1 MSWRTDRAGF
11 DRRFPLVDNAIG
23 NFVMTV
29 KQHVARTQRLIVIV
43 NDRDGVLGSGH
54 WRTRQDLQDEQ
65 DLYKNQIQ
73 KILLILSTMFGIDQ
87 SGKEVFEERTVDF
100 AALRMVL
107 DPEPK
112 GIIAE
117 PDLFDDVVGCAPGL
131 DFQTGP

>member
-1 MSWRTDRAGF
+1 MSWRTDRADF

-29 KQHVARTQRLIVIV
+29 KQHVARTQRLIVTV

-54 WRTRQDLQDEQ
+54 WRTRQDEQ
-65 DLYKNQIQ
+65 ALYKNQIH

-87 SGKEVFEERTVDF
+87 SGKEVFEERIVDL
-100 AALRMVL
+100 AALRVVL

>member
-1 MSWRTDRAGF
+1 MAGF
-11 DRRFPLVDNAIG
+11 DRRFPWVDNAIG

-43 NDRDGVLGSGH
+43 NDRDVFWGVGIGEL
-54 WRTRQDLQDEQ
+54 EQ
-65 DLYKNQIQ
+65 ALYKNQIH

-87 SGKEVFEERTVDF
+87 SGKEVFEERIVDL
-100 AALRMVL
+100 AALRVVL

>member
-1 MSWRTDRAGF
+1 M
-11 DRRFPLVDNAIG
+11 VDNAIG

-43 NDRDGVLGSGH
+43 NDRDVFWGVGIGELD
-54 WRTRQDLQDEQ
+54 RIYRMKQA
-65 DLYKNQIQ
+65 LYKNQIH

-87 SGKEVFEERTVDF
+87 SGKEVFEERIVDL
-100 AALRMVL
+100 AALRVVL

>member
-1 MSWRTDRAGF
+1 MSWRANRADF

-65 DLYKNQIQ
+65 DCTKT
-73 KILLILSTMFGIDQ
+73 KSRK
-87 SGKEVFEERTVDF
+87 SS
-100 AALRMVL
+100 
-107 DPEPK
+107 
-112 GIIAE
+112 
-117 PDLFDDVVGCAPGL
+117 
-131 DFQTGP
+131 

>member
-1 MSWRTDRAGF
+1 VAGF
-11 DRRFPLVDNAIG
+11 DRRFPWVDNAIG

-43 NDRDGVLGSGH
+43 NDRDVFWGVGIGEL
-54 WRTRQDLQDEQ
+54 EQ
-65 DLYKNQIQ
+65 ALYKNQIH

-87 SGKEVFEERTVDF
+87 SGKEVFEERIVDL
-100 AALRMVL
+100 AALRVVL